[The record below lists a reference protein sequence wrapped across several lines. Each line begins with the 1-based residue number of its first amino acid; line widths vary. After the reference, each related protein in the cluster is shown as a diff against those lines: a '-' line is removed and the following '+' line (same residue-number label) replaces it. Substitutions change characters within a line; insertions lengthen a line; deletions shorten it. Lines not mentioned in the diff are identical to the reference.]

1 MTVEPNGRASSAR
14 AREMAEAEAPAKAA
28 EGSAVAPSASSSISA
43 PVTSAC
49 DAAAAPAAG
58 LGKRPRDSWFGTAG
72 DGGAQSSAMSSK
84 LQALE
89 TGAKVSSIKSK
100 LSKPKPGASA
110 GGSGESARKTGLTR
124 DELLENQAR
133 HRAKMESKGKPVPY
147 YRKN

>member
-1 MTVEPNGRASSAR
+1 
-14 AREMAEAEAPAKAA
+14 MAEASAKAA

-43 PVTSAC
+43 PVTGAC
-49 DAAAAPAAG
+49 DAAAAPASG
-58 LGKRPRDSWFGTAG
+58 LGKRPRDSWFGAAG
-72 DGGAQSSAMSSK
+72 DGGAQMGSK

-110 GGSGESARKTGLTR
+110 VGSGESARKTGLTR

-147 YRKN
+147 YRKK